1 MWYLVSLLTG
11 KAVFGSAHEAN
22 ADMGVR
28 EHVDKVVQLEG
39 TVDWLGIWRAQ
50 WQATG
55 TYICKL
61 IRPLLHD
68 ARVLVC

>member
-1 MWYLVSLLTG
+1 VWYLVSLLTT
-11 KAVFGSAHEAN
+11 KSVFGSAREAN

-39 TVDWLGIWRAQ
+39 TVDGVGFGGAR
-50 WQATG
+50 WQASG

-61 IRPLLHD
+61 LQSLLND
-68 ARVLVC
+68 VCVLVR